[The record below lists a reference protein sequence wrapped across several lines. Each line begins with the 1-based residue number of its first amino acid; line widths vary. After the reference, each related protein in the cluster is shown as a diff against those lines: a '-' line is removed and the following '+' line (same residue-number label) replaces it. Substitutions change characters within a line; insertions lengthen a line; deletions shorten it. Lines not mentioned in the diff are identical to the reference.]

1 MRSKKKF
8 KYSFFAK
15 LFISFTFISIVP
27 VLLLG
32 TLTYMISSRVSM
44 NNLEHQATDTVDKAA
59 VSLERSINEYKS
71 AISFFCKDKEMIDML
86 SVDKV
91 TAGSHTSIYQKMY
104 IMLAGKPTTVAMHLI
119 KADGT
124 FNLSTSVIPEEYNIK
139 NHSNWGVYRK
149 LNATDTTVVYSNRF
163 VSPNG
168 KSYSMA
174 IAHTIQKE
182 GEIIGYVI
190 VDIPMDVFKAALDAV
205 NPALPIRFAIADENS
220 YLLYDELFSGTNQ
233 TFLETDFRNRI
244 VESEQSRKFYL
255 DDPQRII
262 TWHVG
267 KGDNSF
273 LIISSISVEL
283 VVMNSNYIAFITFA
297 VAIGAILLCLI
308 LLPFITRNL
317 TKPLNAIVR
326 TMKQVQNG
334 DTQARVAI
342 KNDDEFGFI
351 GTHFNS
357 MLDNLNE
364 LFQTDLEKQNRLRLA
379 ELKALHAQI
388 NPHFLYNTLD
398 SIKWLAKLSGVDD
411 IVLIVS
417 QLGRLL
423 KNSIHN
429 QKDSVQISEEMALVG
444 SYLSI
449 QKIRYGDKFD
459 VNIDVDESIMQCV
472 VPKLII
478 QPIVENAIIH
488 GIEDKIGKAHLI
500 IRGWKENNKIIFE
513 IIDDGVGIS
522 EEALARIRIKP
533 QSEDFGSDSIGLA
546 NVDKRIKLY
555 YGEEY
560 GLGITS
566 GVNVGTVMR
575 ITMPF
580 SDITHNKEESE
591 LGIDD

>member
-1 MRSKKKF
+1 MRSKKRF

-15 LFISFTFISIVP
+15 LFISFTVISIVP

-32 TLTYMISSRVSM
+32 TLTYMISTRVSM

-59 VSLERSINEYKS
+59 ISLERTINEYKS
-71 AISFFCKDKEMIDML
+71 AISFFCKDKEIIDML
-86 SVDKV
+86 SADKV
-91 TAGSHTSIYQKMY
+91 TESSHTSIYQKMY

-124 FNLSTSVIPEEYNIK
+124 FNLSTSTIPEEYNVK
-139 NHSNWGVYRK
+139 NHADWGVFRK
-149 LNATDTTVVYSNRF
+149 LNATDATVVYSNRF
-163 VSPNG
+163 VSQNG

-174 IAHTIQKE
+174 IAHTIRKE
-182 GEIIGYVI
+182 AEIIGYVI
-190 VDIPMDVFKAALDAV
+190 VDIPIEVFKAALDAV
-205 NPALPIRFAIADENS
+205 NPALPIRFTIADENS
-220 YLLYDELFSGTNQ
+220 YLLYDELFSGSNA
-233 TFLETDFRNRI
+233 TFLDTDFRNRI
-244 VESEQSRKFYL
+244 AQSQQSKKFYL
-255 DDPQRII
+255 EDPQRII
-262 TWHVG
+262 TWNTA
-267 KGDNSF
+267 KGADSF

-283 VVMNSNYIAFITFA
+283 VVMNSNYIALITFA
-297 VAIGAILLCLI
+297 VAIGAILLCLL
-308 LLPFITRNL
+308 LLPFIIRNL
-317 TKPLNAIVR
+317 TKPLNSIVR
-326 TMKQVQNG
+326 TMNQVQSG
-334 DTQARVAI
+334 DTHARVTI
-342 KNDDEFGFI
+342 KDDDEFGFI
-351 GTHFNS
+351 GSHLNS

-459 VNIDVDESIMQCV
+459 VDIDVDESIMQCV

-488 GIEDKIGKAHLI
+488 GIEDKVGKAHLN

-522 EEALARIRIKP
+522 EEALAKIRIKP
-533 QSEDFGSDSIGLA
+533 QSEDFGNDSIGLA

-580 SDITHNKEESE
+580 SDITHAEVESE
-591 LGIDD
+591 LE